1 MCSRHAFGAYEKIMD
16 FMGACAMCCALET
29 LQKVQAARRS
39 SAFSMASAAASV
51 ASSGAS
57 ATSAFGTM
65 CCRQATLKENS
76 TCEPVV
82 DLALKAYLEHEF
94 LMDD

>member
-1 MCSRHAFGAYEKIMD
+1 
-16 FMGACAMCCALET
+16 
-29 LQKVQAARRS
+29 
-39 SAFSMASAAASV
+39 MASAAASV